1 MLIFFFYLAW
11 LTIAAHPL
19 HHDLGLG
26 KLVAEAQLARYVAG
40 SVEVHLQLICAQA
53 RLQRSAA
60 LLLLASGSDHMLG
73 QADSVR

>member
-1 MLIFFFYLAW
+1 MLIFFFFLAG

-26 KLVAEAQLARYVAG
+26 KLVAEAELARHVAG
-40 SVEVHLQLICAQA
+40 SVEVHLQPICAQA
-53 RLQRSAA
+53 RLQHSAA
-60 LLLLASGSDHMLG
+60 LLVLTSGSKHMLG